1 VFSAFSDNTDSICE
15 IACSVLTAYFMY
27 NFARVH
33 QTLRVTPAMKA
44 GMADHVR
51 SIEEILGGLA
61 SKPRQPGGAMQ
72 EISTRQRVLLRA
84 IVLVIILVV
93 LAMFGLLRRNA
104 PIVY

>member
-1 VFSAFSDNTDSICE
+1 VFFAFSDNTDSICE

-33 QTLRVTPAMKA
+33 LTLRVTPAMRLEWRTMY
-44 GMADHVR
+44 G
-51 SIEEILGGLA
+51 A
-61 SKPRQPGGAMQ
+61 SRKYSVAWRPRHASREAAMQ
-72 EISTRQRVLLRA
+72 EISTRQKVLLRA